1 MSRIR
6 LFGLIVGLAACMPA
20 PACQCTFGLL
30 SQDAMERAE
39 QVFVFQLVAA
49 EHIDSG
55 ERPSAEVAATIRVV
69 DILLGAEP
77 PTRMRYST
85 LWCCG
90 SSLHLGHYYA
100 AILPSA
106 GVGDFFGTAGNLL
119 PLGEFFE
126 AQQVERL
133 RRVID
138 GHATL
143 EACFG
148 ELPSTRIN
156 IIPPPPP
163 PPPTSGDAQTLPLPA
178 ELDAC

>member
-6 LFGLIVGLAACMPA
+6 LVGLIVGLAACMPA
-20 PACQCTFGLL
+20 PACECAFGPL
-30 SQDAMERAE
+30 SQDTVEHAE

-55 ERPSAEVAATIRVV
+55 ERSPGEVAATIRVMDV
-69 DILLGAEP
+69 LLGAKP

-85 LWCCG
+85 FWCCG

-106 GVGDFFGTAGNLL
+106 GIDDFFGTAGNLL

-126 AQQVERL
+126 PQKIERL

-148 ELPSTRIN
+148 EWPSARID
-156 IIPPPPP
+156 IIPPPP
-163 PPPTSGDAQTLPLPA
+163 PPPTSGDAGTLPVPA

>member
-6 LFGLIVGLAACMPA
+6 LFGFIVGLAYCMPA
-20 PACQCTFGLL
+20 SACECTFGPL
-30 SQDAMERAE
+30 SQDAVERAE

-55 ERPSAEVAATIRVV
+55 EHRSREVAATIRVMDV
-69 DILLGAEP
+69 LLGAEP

-85 LWCCG
+85 FWCCG

-100 AILPSA
+100 AILPSV
-106 GVGDFFGTAGNLL
+106 GVDEFFGTAGNLL

-126 AQQVERL
+126 GQQVERL
-133 RRVID
+133 RRVIH

-148 ELPSTRIN
+148 EWPSTRVN

-163 PPPTSGDAQTLPLPA
+163 TSEDAQTLPQPP